1 MKRNILPILALA
13 ATCLAA
19 GFAFGQT
26 KAAPAAAAPKQ
37 QKLIRVAT
45 LNGVQANKDFQ
56 ANLQLVQTQRQGV
69 VEMNADMEKEKD
81 AKKKAELKKKVDA
94 ALAKLNE
101 NNSAMAKAYGFSL
114 ERNYVMEIETSHL
127 YVYATDE
134 EAAKA
139 AKLEADEK
147 AKKAKKK

>member
-1 MKRNILPILALA
+1 MKRNLLPLLALA

-26 KAAPAAAAPKQ
+26 KAAAPAATKQ

-56 ANLQLVQTQRQGV
+56 ANLQLVQAQRQGV
-69 VEMNADMEKEKD
+69 VDKNAEMEKEKD
-81 AKKKAELKKKVDA
+81 PKKKADLKKQVDA
-94 ALAKLNE
+94 ALAKLND
-101 NNSAMAKAYGFSL
+101 NNNAMAKAYGFSL
-114 ERNYVMEIETSHL
+114 ERNYVMEIETAHL

-139 AKLEADEK
+139 AKIDADEK